1 MKLFQVT
8 QTMARVLLLSVS
20 TGAAVIG
27 GLQFAPRSCAGP
39 VPALPANGLM
49 GGAAPAAPKAENGQ
63 VVRVVDGD
71 TYDMLAGGVR
81 YRVRLLG
88 VDAPELNQ
96 PFGRQASDSVARLVE
111 RQPLVWLTRR
121 GVDLYGRTLVTVR
134 LLPVTQGPAL
144 ALDSLLVVRGGAW
157 AWDPKRRVAGRAAQ
171 QTAAVAGRRGLWKC
185 GTGDALP
192 PKLWR
197 QFNYKNKRRY
207 GVGCTW

>member
-8 QTMARVLLLSVS
+8 QTMARVLLLSGS

-27 GLQFAPRSCAGP
+27 ALQLAPRSCAGP
-39 VPALPANGLM
+39 ARKLPANGLM
-49 GGAAPAAPKAENGQ
+49 SGAAPAAPKAEFGR

-71 TYDMLAGGVR
+71 TYDVLAGGVR

-88 VDAPELNQ
+88 VDAPELDQ
-96 PFGRQASDSVARLVE
+96 PFGRQASDSVTRLVA
-111 RQPLVWLTRR
+111 RQPLMWLTRR
-121 GVDLYGRTLVTVR
+121 GVDLYGRTLATVR
-134 LLPVTQGPAL
+134 LQPVAKGPAL
-144 ALDSLLVVRGGAW
+144 ALDSLLVMRGWAW
-157 AWDPKRRVAGRAAQ
+157 AWDPRRRVAGRAVQ
-171 QTAAVAGRRGLWKC
+171 QAVAAAGRHGLWKC
-185 GTGDALP
+185 GAGDALP